1 VDEAPVQ
8 HAEYDIDS
16 NQSGEQEW
24 WLLAS
29 CLVKRLDATGE
40 IGVDDIRKV
49 EACDR
54 ALNHRR
60 RGVERG
66 FGRNLIPRRLSNLF
80 FR

>member
-1 VDEAPVQ
+1 
-8 HAEYDIDS
+8 
-16 NQSGEQEW
+16 
-24 WLLAS
+24 
-29 CLVKRLDATGE
+29 LVKRLDATGE